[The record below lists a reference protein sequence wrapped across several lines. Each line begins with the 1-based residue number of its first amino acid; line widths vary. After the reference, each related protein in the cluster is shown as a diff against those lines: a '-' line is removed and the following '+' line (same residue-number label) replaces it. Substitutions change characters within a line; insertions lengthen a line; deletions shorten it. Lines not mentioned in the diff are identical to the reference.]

1 MKIKDYIKLSIVGI
15 SASYVFYLA
24 GSISSFCVSHNS
36 SIDRI
41 NNSLIVL
48 KDNQDLVID
57 NDSKI
62 LKTVDSAFLHNLGY
76 DKLSLTTYIDY
87 NPDRYEGYMKFESN
101 KYGYIKMDVP
111 NDEKISFYFLSIG
124 LPIVTITDA
133 CLIAFVCVENKKIM
147 NRLGSSLNKLGNSY
161 GHLENPY
168 LYEGDLDLMISTI
181 DEASNKIIN
190 MDNDIKET
198 YERTIALLDS
208 MPNGLI
214 LLDSKRNI
222 LLRNRAIEK
231 FYYSIKEQGKDNIL
245 LDLKSKIE
253 DCLNQKQSIS
263 FDWNVQNIIYSI
275 SIEALGEKGTAILVY
290 DVTNQRR
297 IEDTKRDFMVYASHQ
312 MKTPLTSVIGYLEM
326 IIDGV
331 VTDEKEVREMTNDA
345 LTSAKTL
352 NGMLKDMLSLAKME
366 SNVPLNREK
375 IDLAEM
381 TNVVCNSFKEQCLVK
396 KINIIKDLQ
405 TLYVE
410 MERRDCERLLANLI
424 ENGIKYNKEYGSVVI
439 IIDPYKNQLI
449 VKDSGVGIPQND
461 LSRIFERFY
470 RGSDARV
477 EGSGLGLA
485 MVKHICQRYGYKIN
499 VDSKID
505 IGTTFTISF

>member
-1 MKIKDYIKLSIVGI
+1 
-15 SASYVFYLA
+15 
-24 GSISSFCVSHNS
+24 
-36 SIDRI
+36 
-41 NNSLIVL
+41 
-48 KDNQDLVID
+48 
-57 NDSKI
+57 
-62 LKTVDSAFLHNLGY
+62 
-76 DKLSLTTYIDY
+76 
-87 NPDRYEGYMKFESN
+87 
-101 KYGYIKMDVP
+101 
-111 NDEKISFYFLSIG
+111 
-124 LPIVTITDA
+124 
-133 CLIAFVCVENKKIM
+133 
-147 NRLGSSLNKLGNSY
+147 
-161 GHLENPY
+161 
-168 LYEGDLDLMISTI
+168 MISTI
-181 DEASNKIIN
+181 EEASNKIIN

-222 LLRNRAIEK
+222 LLRNKAIEK

-253 DCLNQKQSIS
+253 ECLNQKQSIS

-381 TNVVCNSFKEQCLVK
+381 TSVVCNSFKEQCLVK

-470 RGSDARV
+470 RGSGEKRIFRRISAVQSVRDTQSMPSA
-477 EGSGLGLA
+477 L
-485 MVKHICQRYGYKIN
+485 N
-499 VDSKID
+499 VDLRRNLSLSDRTAEKRPRRSAFTTFFGAGFHFCGWEARLVAVVRKFSEMSKIPAK
-505 IGTTFTISF
+505 IYEKPSKPS